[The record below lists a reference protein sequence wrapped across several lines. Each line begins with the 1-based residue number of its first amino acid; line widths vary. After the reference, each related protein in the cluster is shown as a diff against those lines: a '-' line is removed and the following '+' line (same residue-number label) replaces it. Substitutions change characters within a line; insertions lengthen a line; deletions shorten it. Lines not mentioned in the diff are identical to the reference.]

1 MKRSITWGL
10 ASLLWLAG
18 LEGALQLQ
26 RLPSALFGGHDIC
39 GPWGCGPPVPVL
51 LACHGFWLVLIGPP
65 AVLAVQQL
73 TNKWIWR
80 LGIGL
85 ASAGLCGVIVV
96 AVWEAAT
103 WLPEASAWQRQYVGQ
118 RFMFALVSFVDAPIL
133 QSLLIGTGLCL
144 ASRIGTVRSL
154 GRSSFV
160 EDGSRS
166 FTDSRPEL

>member
-1 MKRSITWGL
+1 MKRAITWGL
-10 ASLLWLAG
+10 ASLFWLAG

-65 AVLAVQQL
+65 AVLAAQHL
-73 TNKWIWR
+73 TKKWIWR

-85 ASAGLCGVIVV
+85 ATAGLCGLIGV
-96 AVWEAAT
+96 AAWEAAT

-118 RFMFALVSFVDAPIL
+118 RYLFALVTFVDAPIL
-133 QSLLIGTGLCL
+133 QSLVIGSGLCL
-144 ASRIGTVRSL
+144 ASLSATIPLL
-154 GRSSFV
+154 GRSFV
-160 EDGSRS
+160 VGDHAPSITGSK
-166 FTDSRPEL
+166 P